1 MPAQAERP
9 QGAAPTHSGGF
20 AMGKEYLLQE
30 ALKLAIKA
38 EKDSMD
44 FYLKAASISVIDR
57 AKKVFH
63 LLAGEEEGHLRSFF
77 AHYKG
82 QEFGDL
88 ASYIV
93 SPPDKRSA
101 NYAALEKTIDQETHE
116 QKALEIA
123 LQEEKYLIDKYS
135 QFAHDMVD
143 PLVRGIFERVI
154 RETQK
159 HYDLIE
165 AEYSYIMG
173 MVHESDQDI
182 YVRE

>member
-1 MPAQAERP
+1 
-9 QGAAPTHSGGF
+9 
-20 AMGKEYLLQE
+20 MGKEFLLQE

-44 FYLKAASISVIDR
+44 FYLKAASVSVIER
-57 AKKVFH
+57 AKKVFQ
-63 LLAGEEEGHLRSFF
+63 LLAGEEEEHLRAFF
-77 AHYKG
+77 GHYKG
-82 QEFGDL
+82 SDFGDL
-88 ASYIV
+88 ASYIS
-93 SPPDKRSA
+93 SPPDRTSA
-101 NYAALEKTIDQETHE
+101 NYTALERAIDRETHE

-123 LQEEKYLIDKYS
+123 LKEEKYLIDRYS
-135 QFAHDMVD
+135 QFAHDVID
-143 PLVRGIFERVI
+143 PLVRGVFERVI

-165 AEYSYIMG
+165 AEYSYVMG

>member
-1 MPAQAERP
+1 LGVHR
-9 QGAAPTHSGGF
+9 GAASTPPGGF
-20 AMGKEYLLQE
+20 TMGKEYTLQE

-44 FYLKAASISVIDR
+44 FYLKAASVSVVDR
-57 AKKVFH
+57 AKKVFL
-63 LLAGEEEGHLRSFF
+63 LLAGEEEDHLRSFF

-82 QEFGDL
+82 QEFGDIS
-88 ASYIV
+88 SYILT
-93 SPPDKRSA
+93 PPDMTSA
-101 NYAALEKTIDQETHE
+101 NYAALEQAIDRETHE
-116 QKALEIA
+116 QKALEIS
-123 LQEEKYLIDKYS
+123 LQEEKYLIDRYS

-165 AEYSYIMG
+165 AEYSYVMG